1 MNNKIKNRIITI
13 SGEPVSGKGTAVR
26 NIVEELKKS
35 GYNDEKIHIISTGQK
50 FRDYFEKIIEFI
62 RNIDDPKKIGELS
75 QNEELRELFEYH
87 GFREIL
93 TETILEIKNNNID
106 LDSIGKI
113 AELND
118 SKVFDKIRVII
129 DKLIDERT
137 KVMGQQINE
146 QERPDEVWIF
156 DSRMAFNSIPEAF
169 SVRLTASSKIAG
181 ERLFNDK
188 TRGKEDRY
196 DTVEEAEKERE
207 ERRIGEIRRYKDIY
221 GIDIED
227 EGNYDLIIDTTYAE
241 AKDISKTIL
250 ECEKLYREGKDF
262 GKTWASSLT
271 MIPSQ
276 TIRETIQ
283 PQPGSKWTLDLLGE
297 EIKENGYDP
306 KVTIKI
312 FKLDG
317 INFISEGHHRNVANL
332 FAGNTLIPYID
343 LAKTDYGK
351 KRIERGLIPTCRIEQ
366 LFDFEDIYERFLR
379 RIKGDESIEFHF
391 TDIYPDILS
400 KVWNPQER

>member
-1 MNNKIKNRIITI
+1 MNNKIKNKIITI

-35 GYNDEKIHIISTGQK
+35 GYDDEKIHIISTGQK

-62 RNIDDPKKIGELS
+62 RNIDDTKKIDELS

-87 GFREIL
+87 EFREIL
-93 TETILEIKNNNID
+93 TRTISKIKNNNID

-113 AELND
+113 SELND
-118 SKVFDKIRVII
+118 SEAFDEIRVII

-227 EGNYDLIIDTTYAE
+227 EENYDLIIDTTYAE

-276 TIRETIQ
+276 TIIETIK
-283 PQPGSKWTLDLLGE
+283 PQPGSIWTLELLGE
-297 EIKENGYDP
+297 EIKEFGYDP
-306 KVTIKI
+306 KEKIEI

-343 LAKTDYGK
+343 FAKTDYGK

-366 LFDFEDIYERFLR
+366 LNDFEDIYEKLLR
-379 RIKGDESIEFHF
+379 RIKGDESIKFYF
-391 TDIYPDILS
+391 KDIYPDILS